1 MNTLLMK
8 RIIKFTYTLL
18 LELLLL
24 LVPAVAQANDGRLFR
39 VINAASG
46 LADNSAQ
53 TILSLK
59 DGRMAISTMGTIN
72 FYNGVGFYC
81 VHSEA
86 QDRMRLSNYRGN
98 YHLYYDNRER
108 LWLKHRYEVTCVD
121 MNTEQLITS
130 FNDCIH
136 YPLNGQEIEDLFVDS
151 DSTLWLSI
159 GGKLTNEEQKIA
171 LPIQPVLNLQDVDVC
186 DDKVLLFYENGMVE
200 VFHRQNGKHIKTTY
214 AYKDEEVEKYNSS
227 SVLLRVGH
235 SFYQIRNGRGH
246 AILQRLN
253 VDTYQWK
260 TLLTCQY
267 SLNNMALY
275 NDQIYIP
282 SAYGYYIYH
291 KDSETIEHSEDVGL
305 LNGSRMIT
313 DINTV
318 AFDHQG
324 GIWMGTERRGLLYS
338 KPLTSPF
345 IAYTWDDH
353 EALEYA
359 TEMDRLGISSSAYS
373 KRGINTNYTDSR
385 GWLWVGT
392 NNGLQLFKKGKAG
405 EMPDTVL
412 RISEGLLNNVV
423 HSIIEDDKKNIWIC
437 TSNGISCCAIRDN
450 RVKFISSYNDKDNVP
465 SETFL
470 NGRVM
475 KRKDGLIVMQSL
487 DHVVAFNP
495 NRFQMLENTSL
506 KLYPK
511 LIRLMVN
518 GNFIFKGNK
527 EEGIYL
533 NGSVSKCKHLELDN
547 DKNSIRLTFSGFNYF
562 RPLQTFYRVRM
573 TGGSRVDHQNWTV
586 YSYFDGHNLVD
597 QNGVFHFPLM
607 ALEPGNYRVEV
618 QASMFP
624 YEWPTDPV
632 VVTLTVREPWWQTT
646 GVRLLVG
653 FVIVVLLIVNIV
665 WYNKNYKV
673 QLQCATA
680 EQDVLKRLS
689 QFVERTLA
697 LDNER
702 FLPGVAE
709 SYNEKDEAASD
720 LDDDFVEMMLKVV
733 PLIRHGEELSTRK
746 IASIANMNL
755 MQFYDKL
762 IANINKSPRQ
772 LALALRLSKACEM
785 LKEPDAEVEDVA
797 DACGYASPNFFISSF
812 YHRYRI
818 TPKLYAEQHRSK

>member
-1 MNTLLMK
+1 MNTPLMK
-8 RIIKFTYTLL
+8 RTIKFTYTLL

-24 LVPAVAQANDGRLFR
+24 LVPAVAHAKDGRLFR

-291 KDSETIEHSEDVGL
+291 KDSETLEHSEDVGL

-359 TEMDRLGISSSAYS
+359 AEMDRLGISSSAYS

-437 TSNGISCCAIRDN
+437 TSNGIS
-450 RVKFISSYNDKDNVP
+450 
-465 SETFL
+465 
-470 NGRVM
+470 
-475 KRKDGLIVMQSL
+475 
-487 DHVVAFNP
+487 
-495 NRFQMLENTSL
+495 
-506 KLYPK
+506 
-511 LIRLMVN
+511 
-518 GNFIFKGNK
+518 
-527 EEGIYL
+527 
-533 NGSVSKCKHLELDN
+533 
-547 DKNSIRLTFSGFNYF
+547 
-562 RPLQTFYRVRM
+562 
-573 TGGSRVDHQNWTV
+573 
-586 YSYFDGHNLVD
+586 
-597 QNGVFHFPLM
+597 
-607 ALEPGNYRVEV
+607 
-618 QASMFP
+618 
-624 YEWPTDPV
+624 
-632 VVTLTVREPWWQTT
+632 
-646 GVRLLVG
+646 
-653 FVIVVLLIVNIV
+653 
-665 WYNKNYKV
+665 
-673 QLQCATA
+673 
-680 EQDVLKRLS
+680 
-689 QFVERTLA
+689 
-697 LDNER
+697 
-702 FLPGVAE
+702 
-709 SYNEKDEAASD
+709 
-720 LDDDFVEMMLKVV
+720 
-733 PLIRHGEELSTRK
+733 
-746 IASIANMNL
+746 
-755 MQFYDKL
+755 
-762 IANINKSPRQ
+762 
-772 LALALRLSKACEM
+772 
-785 LKEPDAEVEDVA
+785 
-797 DACGYASPNFFISSF
+797 
-812 YHRYRI
+812 
-818 TPKLYAEQHRSK
+818 